1 MFVHDCS
8 RVKIKKIYLNLI
20 FFIFLN
26 FFNIFMLKII
36 YLIKNNPYYI
46 FFSVFL
52 DTHNYHFSRSLGMIL
67 GGN

>member
-1 MFVHDCS
+1 MIAAGL
-8 RVKIKKIYLNLI
+8 KLKKKKFNLN
-20 FFIFLN
+20 FFIYLN

-52 DTHNYHFSRSLGMIL
+52 DTHNYHFSRSLGVIL
-67 GGN
+67 VGNL